1 MYVRVVPGSLVRWLR
16 IHVDS
21 SSATASSSFIACLAS
36 STHEVVS
43 FEKACM
49 DRHGECGTKSIKV
62 WGGSVNF
69 ALRTHAS
76 AVAPPLTRLARPCR
90 PHSTDM
96 IHVIGPVMHPSYK

>member
-1 MYVRVVPGSLVRWLR
+1 MQEPPAPGPRG
-16 IHVDS
+16 
-21 SSATASSSFIACLAS
+21 SAGSPNGF
-36 STHEVVS
+36 
-43 FEKACM
+43 
-49 DRHGECGTKSIKV
+49 KV